1 MMSVM
6 SAQFPRPV
14 TLRFLLVLLWFCG
27 LRVGEA
33 LGLRR
38 SDLHLVPTA
47 TTLGCSTPGPH
58 VHVVARSAPLGNAP
72 PTPLAPDRADAP
84 AHRPRPPAIRSASA
98 RPQQCTRGTLNGDP
112 IWLKPAWT
120 TAAALVCSQHA
131 RPIVNTQLPK
141 VVLLKHTK
149 PWRT

>member
-58 VHVVARSAPLGNAP
+58 VHVVGRDNPNRARAKSGDRVVPVRAEVLSCYDRYLAERAACPTAEGCDFVLVNLAHSPLGQLAVSTQTGP
-72 PTPLAPDRADAP
+72 GVTELSGPTRDRHAGVRR
-84 AHRPRPPAIRSASA
+84 HRAVS
-98 RPQQCTRGTLNGDP
+98 
-112 IWLKPAWT
+112 
-120 TAAALVCSQHA
+120 
-131 RPIVNTQLPK
+131 
-141 VVLLKHTK
+141 
-149 PWRT
+149 